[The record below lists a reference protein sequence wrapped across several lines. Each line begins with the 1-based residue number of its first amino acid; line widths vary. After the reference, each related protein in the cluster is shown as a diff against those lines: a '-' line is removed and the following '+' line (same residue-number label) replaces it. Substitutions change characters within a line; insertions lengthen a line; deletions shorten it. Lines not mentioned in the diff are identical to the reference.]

1 MSVVEEQTVTLSAV
15 DEARGDV
22 QRLYDAEVKLS
33 WQLPDLRQ
41 GLVEAEAA
49 AGDSILQAALDGSGS
64 AKAATSRVESLRAQI
79 VATERAIEAARRQR
93 LEVIPRLWAAETR
106 PLREQAEALRAQ
118 ADQHQKRT
126 DELLQLLREHEG
138 PPYQPV
144 ERFGVWHRLED
155 GSLVPDGEAGLY
167 VTKTQRLREQAD
179 ALERQ
184 AATIES
190 QAVQLNGYI
199 SAGNRSELLAALESR
214 GPLQL
219 APTLPDVLAW
229 LDSAEAKERERRRR
243 IQAASGT
250 VHPRLHP
257 SADLPIS
264 LHWVDGR
271 VDTQRSRV
279 GLTPDQEHHLSYI
292 SVEQEPW

>member
-1 MSVVEEQTVTLSAV
+1 MSVGEVTTSVV
-15 DEARGDV
+15 DEARALV
-22 QRLYDAEVKLS
+22 QRLY
-33 WQLPDLRQ
+33 
-41 GLVEAEAA
+41 EAERDLSRRLLALREDLAA
-49 AGDSILQAALDGSGS
+49 AESTAGDATLEVALAGTGS
-64 AKAATSRVESLRAQI
+64 AKAATSRVESLRAEI
-79 VATERAIEAARRQR
+79 DATERATSAARRQR
-93 LEVIPRLWAAETR
+93 LEAIPRLWAAEAA
-106 PLREQAEALRAQ
+106 PLREQAEALRTQ
-118 ADQHQKRT
+118 ADQHQART
-126 DELLQLLREHEG
+126 HELLQLLQDHEG
-138 PPYQPV
+138 PPYQAV
-144 ERFGVWHRLED
+144 ERFGLWHRLED
-155 GSLVPDGEAGLY
+155 GTLVPDGEAGLY

>member
-1 MSVVEEQTVTLSAV
+1 MAVEVQA
-15 DEARGDV
+15 DPIAEARAHV
-22 QRLYDAEVKLS
+22 ERLYSAEQDLS
-33 WQLPDLRQ
+33 RRLLSLREDL
-41 GLVEAEAA
+41 VTAEST
-49 AGDSILQAALDGSGS
+49 AGDATLEVALAGTGS
-64 AKAATSRVESLRAQI
+64 AKAATSRVATLQAEI
-79 VATERAIEAARRQR
+79 DATERATSAARRQR
-93 LEVIPRLWAAETR
+93 LEAIPRLWAAEAA
-106 PLREQAEALRAQ
+106 PLRAQAEALRAQ
-118 ADQHQKRT
+118 ADQHQART

-144 ERFGVWHRLED
+144 ERFGLWHRLED
-155 GSLVPDGEAGLY
+155 GSLVPDGEAGYY

-179 ALERQ
+179 ALEHQ

-190 QAVQLNGYI
+190 QTVQTSGYI
-199 SAGNRSELLAALESR
+199 SVASSDELLAQLEAR
-214 GPLQL
+214 GPMQL

-229 LDSAEAKERERRRR
+229 LDSAETKERERRRR